1 MASAGTGGV
10 GPGFTKLW
18 DCLTIT
24 EFGITRLESAARLI
38 GLITLKDEV
47 NRVSVVREIRM
58 LRLTRRGLE
67 TGSEYR
73 ASLRPYLRGL
83 GASDGPRLPGI

>member
-1 MASAGTGGV
+1 MALAGTGGV

-38 GLITLKDEV
+38 GHITLQMK
-47 NRVSVVREIRM
+47 
-58 LRLTRRGLE
+58 LTE
-67 TGSEYR
+67 
-73 ASLRPYLRGL
+73 
-83 GASDGPRLPGI
+83 

>member
-1 MASAGTGGV
+1 MTKASISLQDLRRKIYLKAKSDKTWRFCVRESAVASVGTGGV

-38 GLITLKDEV
+38 GRITLQKKLAE
-47 NRVSVVREIRM
+47 
-58 LRLTRRGLE
+58 
-67 TGSEYR
+67 
-73 ASLRPYLRGL
+73 
-83 GASDGPRLPGI
+83 